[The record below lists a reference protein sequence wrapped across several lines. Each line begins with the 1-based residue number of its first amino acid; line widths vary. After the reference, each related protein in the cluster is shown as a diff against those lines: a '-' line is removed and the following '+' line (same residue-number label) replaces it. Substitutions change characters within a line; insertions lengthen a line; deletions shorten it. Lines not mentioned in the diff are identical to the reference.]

1 MRLIRFIIVTMIA
14 TTMLTGCWGEPD
26 KPPLP
31 HPDPETF
38 QSGDLLW
45 PALPGAVIPFFRAAD
60 AQPVTEESEAA
71 EWEREKQ
78 RFIEQARASGDPE
91 QIAIANELETVTYS
105 QFHSRYY
112 NAIGP
117 SERSLAPFAAGLP
130 QVGHV
135 AIIEIDGDGKGWV
148 VEATPKSEHP
158 YESLYSH
165 FPNGVIRTPYDEW
178 AKIHEKYNVWH
189 GRVKDRT
196 AAERAG
202 IADTAKQYL
211 GSDYWFWSFNLG
223 EESAFYCSKLV
234 WLSVWKALSLS
245 LDGDTTLNRSF
256 WVSPKQLIN
265 ASTIEVLYSPAGEYG
280 AGG

>member
-1 MRLIRFIIVTMIA
+1 MRIKGFILAAIA
-14 TTMLTGCWGEPD
+14 ALFTLAGCSEEPD
-26 KPPLP
+26 GPPLP

-91 QIAIANELETVTYS
+91 QIAIANELENVTYS
-105 QFHSRYY
+105 EFRSRYY
-112 NAIGP
+112 NATGP
-117 SERSLAPFAAGLP
+117 GERRLTPFAAGLP

-135 AIIEIDGDGKGWV
+135 AIIEVDSDGKRWV
-148 VEATPKSEHP
+148 VEATPKAETR
-158 YESLYSH
+158 YESLYSR
-165 FPNGVIRTPYDEW
+165 FPDGVIRTPYGEW
-178 AKIHEKYNVWH
+178 AEIHKEYNVWH
-189 GRVKDRT
+189 GRVKDRPET
-196 AAERAG
+196 ERAG
-202 IADTAKQYL
+202 IANAAKQYL
-211 GSDYWFWSFNLG
+211 GADYWFWSFNLG
-223 EESAFYCSKLV
+223 EENAFYCSKLV
-234 WLSVWKALSLS
+234 WLSVWKSLGLS
-245 LDGDTTLNRSF
+245 LDGNTSLERRF

-265 ASTIEVLYSPAGEYG
+265 APTIEVLYSPAEYG